1 MWLILALSCA
11 FLGATSTSISKVVLK
26 RNDEY
31 LVGWLR
37 LFIATPF
44 LLSILFWIDIP
55 KPDIIFFRLVLIMLP
70 LEVIAYTL
78 YIKAIKIS
86 PLSVTLPFLALTP
99 VLLILTGQ
107 LLLKERIS
115 PMGISGIALV
125 AAGAYLLNIETFH
138 IGIFEPIRSIF
149 KEKGSVYMIIVASI
163 YSITSV
169 LGKLAIGHSS
179 VLFFTAVYFPF
190 LSVLLLPLVII
201 RYKQGILNPALIK
214 KDRWLLL
221 LAGLAFGLAAITHSF
236 GITMTK
242 AAYMITVKRLSMVFG
257 IIYGWLIFKERQII
271 NRLLGTALMILGV
284 AIIAIS

>member
-11 FLGATSTSISKVVLK
+11 FLGATSTSISKVVLR

-37 LFIATPF
+37 LFIAAPF

-55 KPDIIFFRLVLIMLP
+55 RLDIVFLRLVLIMLP
-70 LEVIAYTL
+70 LEVTAYLL

-99 VLLILTGQ
+99 VLLIFSGQ
-107 LLLKERIS
+107 LILKERIG

-138 IGIFEPIRSIF
+138 ISIFEPIRSIF
-149 KEKGSVYMIIVASI
+149 REKGSVYMIIVASI

-169 LGKLAIGHSS
+169 LGKLAINHSS
-179 VLFFTAVYFPF
+179 VLFFTAVYFPI
-190 LSVLLLPLVII
+190 LSVLFIPLVVI
-201 RYKQGILNPALIK
+201 RYKQGVLNPALIK

-221 LAGLAFGLAAITHSF
+221 LAGLAFGLAAITHGF

-242 AAYMITVKRLSMVFG
+242 AAYMITVKRMSMVFG
-257 IIYGWLIFKERQII
+257 VIYGWLLFKERQII
-271 NRLLGTALMILGV
+271 NRLLGTALMLLGV
-284 AIIAIS
+284 VIIAIS